1 MTLRERGKTKP
12 LRVGG
17 ELMLK
22 LLRDVQMDTLEQI
35 RQDLRPVDFTN
46 VELIRTVD
54 SILESR
60 RLRLLEEGDTVS
72 MEATEQ

>member
-1 MTLRERGKTKP
+1 MVLKQREKTEP

-22 LLRDVQMDTLEQI
+22 LLRCVEMDTLEQI
-35 RQDLRPVDFTN
+35 VEDLGPMDFTN
-46 VELIRTVD
+46 SELIRTVD
-54 SILESR
+54 IVLESR

-72 MEATEQ
+72 MEDPE